1 MFDRHRVEALLKK
14 KCVNPLP
21 VPTLEER
28 VKAHFED
35 GTDTL
40 HICPNAWA
48 LRHRFVNKLSGEVIH
63 ARCGSWRCLYCGPR
77 KVDQWRQVIAEA
89 KPTLHVVL
97 TMVGNTVAQAARTL
111 TTWVQAMRR
120 GSKGKGR
127 NRIGARPAYEIEYFA
142 VLERHKDF
150 ERVGFHWHILIV
162 GVDFLPH
169 EHIEAC
175 LLSATKKSTRQ
186 GTKVADCW
194 VERVGK
200 GHAIGY
206 VTKYLTKDITREE
219 KGVRVEE
226 HEMIE
231 LGLDE
236 NGNPVERRRV
246 MVTEEVSH
254 ARRIRYSKGFFPESV
269 KAIRVKLFS
278 RAGSDGDAEEEGQE
292 QGEVKPLPETEI
304 TEQEQASLWALVE
317 VVPFTDD
324 IREYRRRREQVLREA
339 VEEYVANGRCLSRR
353 VLSIWSYQGEQLRQ
367 ERWRKKEKVAV

>member
-1 MFDRHRVEALLKK
+1 MFDRRRVEALLKK

-89 KPTLHVVL
+89 RPTLHVVL
-97 TMVGNTVAQAARTL
+97 TMVGKTVAQAARTL
-111 TTWVQAMRR
+111 TTWIQAMRR
-120 GSKGKGR
+120 GSKGKGP

-186 GTKVADCW
+186 GIDVADCW

-219 KGVRVEE
+219 KGVRVEQ

-246 MVTEEVSH
+246 VLTEEVSH

-269 KAIRVKLFS
+269 KQIRAKLFS
-278 RAGSDGDAEEEGQE
+278 RAEREEDAQEDEVTESVKEEATQ
-292 QGEVKPLPETEI
+292 TE
-304 TEQEQASLWALVE
+304 EQESSWTLVE
-317 VVPFTDD
+317 VAPFTDD
-324 IREYRRRREQVLREA
+324 IQEYRRRRKQALTEA
-339 VEEYVANGRCLSRR
+339 VEEYTANGRRLSRR
-353 VLSIWSYQGEQLRQ
+353 VLSMWAYQRDQLRS
-367 ERWRKKEKVAV
+367 AG